1 MLDMSAEALPFQ
13 SAVQKVNLLDER
25 KKDRFIVST
34 LEGRSF
40 VVSDIALT
48 VLYGLT
54 NGKTPNEIALELHE
68 KDPAGQY
75 SEKKIFALANDVLL
89 PKGLIWKMPLTGSE
103 GLIGSSKPVPV
114 NGDAALREKSYVNS
128 Q

>member
-75 SEKKIFALANDVLL
+75 SEKKIFALVNDVLL
-89 PKGLIWKMPLTGSE
+89 PKGLI
-103 GLIGSSKPVPV
+103 
-114 NGDAALREKSYVNS
+114 
-128 Q
+128 